1 MCFYKKCVWKRLRI
15 HKQDDDYFS
24 YAFETKSFPF
34 LIKRNWKQVF
44 ELCPSTLVFN
54 WLTVY
59 QSWKTHLVMCC
70 CPDLHM
76 YVLIILLSSLFHKC
90 FRGIQA
96 QPQTWCCPHTAHG
109 SVWCYA
115 ALSQTSF
122 QTQRLSFTTCVCMP
136 QQNWRVLVFFM
147 CSSVKM
153 IPVLFCHFQE
163 IHIFLLVAGEV
174 ALHFESR
181 ASEFPLSTVCIQCS
195 LVCVSSSVTF
205 SFFFFIMC
213 LVFF

>member
-1 MCFYKKCVWKRLRI
+1 MLLPW
-15 HKQDDDYFS
+15 
-24 YAFETKSFPF
+24 
-34 LIKRNWKQVF
+34 
-44 ELCPSTLVFN
+44 PSHV
-54 WLTVY
+54 
-59 QSWKTHLVMCC
+59 
-70 CPDLHM
+70 
-76 YVLIILLSSLFHKC
+76 YVLIILLSSLFRKC

-109 SVWCYA
+109 SVWCCYA

-122 QTQRLSFTTCVCMP
+122 QTQRLSFTICICMP

-195 LVCVSSSVTF
+195 LVCVFYLCHIQLFLLHHVF
-205 SFFFFIMC
+205 FFWFFFIIY
-213 LVFF
+213 FPESGIFI

>member
-1 MCFYKKCVWKRLRI
+1 
-15 HKQDDDYFS
+15 
-24 YAFETKSFPF
+24 
-34 LIKRNWKQVF
+34 
-44 ELCPSTLVFN
+44 
-54 WLTVY
+54 
-59 QSWKTHLVMCC
+59 
-70 CPDLHM
+70 
-76 YVLIILLSSLFHKC
+76 
-90 FRGIQA
+90 
-96 QPQTWCCPHTAHG
+96 
-109 SVWCYA
+109 
-115 ALSQTSF
+115 
-122 QTQRLSFTTCVCMP
+122 MP

-195 LVCVSSSVTF
+195 LVCVSISVTF

-213 LVFF
+213 FFLGFFYNLFPQIWDFYLTFLLGLSSFEIACAKCLLYVGALEIILRFRDGCL